1 MQSVIKLTKYLKPYM
16 LFAVLAPL
24 MMVLEVSMDL
34 VQPTIMQKIIDNG
47 IAKGDNPYIY
57 KMFGL
62 MIVSAVM
69 GLIGGVGCSIYAS

>member
-16 LFAVLAPL
+16 LFAIIAPL

-47 IAKGDNPYIY
+47 IANGDNP
-57 KMFGL
+57 
-62 MIVSAVM
+62 
-69 GLIGGVGCSIYAS
+69 